1 MAIASMVAM
10 VVLSALAALGIAGYL
25 IDKSADREKD

>member
-1 MAIASMVAM
+1 MFIASMVVT
-10 VVLSALAALGIAGYL
+10 VVVGAIVALGVVGYL